1 MAKKILKKKKAPKV
15 MIADTPKAVGGFKLD
30 GSDDARIM
38 SSLISLQ
45 ATEGWALIV
54 QMTNENIKIIEEQII
69 TKRNVFGGALSDT
82 DVDILRQ
89 RYAIYKEIIELPS
102 RLIQQTKREDGKQEN
117 DDPYW
122 NMDEMKKAE
131 RTLKT

>member
-1 MAKKILKKKKAPKV
+1 
-15 MIADTPKAVGGFKLD
+15 
-30 GSDDARIM
+30 M

-69 TKRNVFGGALSDT
+69 TKQNVFGGALSDT

-89 RYAIYKEIIELPS
+89 RYAIYKEIIGLPA
-102 RLIQQTKREDGKQEN
+102 RLVQQTKREGGTEPN